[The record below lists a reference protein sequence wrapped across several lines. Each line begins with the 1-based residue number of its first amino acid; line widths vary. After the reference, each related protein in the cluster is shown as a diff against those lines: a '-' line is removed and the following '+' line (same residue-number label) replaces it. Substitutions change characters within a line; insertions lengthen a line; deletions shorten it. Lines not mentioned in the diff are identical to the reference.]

1 MSPRRKFVP
10 GEESLL
16 VAPAP
21 LPRRSWPLPI
31 IAAVTGLLMA
41 TAITLSSLL
50 LASHAS
56 HEQAI
61 RKEHEVISFVKYFMV
76 QFTSVDPYH
85 ANEYV
90 EQVLAQATGDFAKE
104 YHDKANQILIQ
115 VAQAE
120 PATGSVVDAG
130 VERWNDD
137 GSVNILVVTEFT
149 SKSPDGKQ
157 VYKNTNRWATT
168 AIQEGNLWKISKL
181 DQVV

>member
-1 MSPRRKFVP
+1 MSPRRKFRP
-10 GEESLL
+10 GEQTLL
-16 VAPAP
+16 AALGS
-21 LPRRSWPLPI
+21 LPRRSWRLLVI
-31 IAAVTGLLMA
+31 GVVTGIVMA
-41 TAITLSSLL
+41 TAMTLSSLL
-50 LASHAS
+50 FASQES
-56 HEQAI
+56 HDRAV
-61 RKEHEVISFVKYFMV
+61 RKEHEVVDFVKLFME

-90 EQVLAQATGDFAKE
+90 ERVLSHATGDFAKE
-104 YHDKANQILIQ
+104 YHDKANQILLQ

-120 PATGSVVDAG
+120 PATGTVTEVG

-168 AIQEGNLWKISKL
+168 AKQEGNQWKISKL

>member
-1 MSPRRKFVP
+1 MSPRRKFQP
-10 GEESLL
+10 GEETPLFAL
-16 VAPAP
+16 AA
-21 LPRRSWPLPI
+21 LPRRSWRLL
-31 IAAVTGLLMA
+31 AVGIVSGLLLT

-50 LASHAS
+50 FASHAS
-56 HEQAI
+56 HDQAT
-61 RKEHEVISFVKYFMV
+61 RKDHEVVDFVKYFME

-90 EQVLAQATGDFAKE
+90 ERVLAHATGDFAKE
-104 YHDKANQILIQ
+104 YHDKANQILLQ

-120 PATGSVVDAG
+120 PATGTVVEVG

-137 GSVNILVVTEFT
+137 GSVNVLVVTEFT

-168 AIQEGNLWKISKL
+168 AKQEGNQWKISKL